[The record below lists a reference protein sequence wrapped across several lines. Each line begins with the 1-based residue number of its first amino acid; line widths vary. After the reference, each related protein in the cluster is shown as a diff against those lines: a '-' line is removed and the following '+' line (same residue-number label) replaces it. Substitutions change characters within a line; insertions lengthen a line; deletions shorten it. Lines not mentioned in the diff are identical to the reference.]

1 MNKTI
6 NQLEKE
12 RIDKIK
18 GLKLPEIKSYINSLN
33 KKMFL
38 SNENEDID
46 FYSDKIVET
55 FDLIEKDYLMEA
67 YHEYIIS
74 QVDLLS
80 LDLLKQSL
88 RLKLSK
94 VYYANEIFH
103 NGYVSLI
110 TEFESLKSLFRIYYM
125 CYVRQSNE
133 FSHILEALD
142 EEYDFRNEDFDKY
155 LESYHLK
162 NNHHLTNEF
171 DLTIYRLVIS
181 LEYIIESLERFED
194 GYDDNFIESEIM
206 DAKSK
211 IEDNQDNKEYIDL
224 LYIYLKLIECL
235 KREKDKYLEVKN
247 EVLEFISKEDGFIE
261 EKEKYYNQYSF
272 MMDSS
277 EKENIFKSNPFYNFE
292 DKRLSREW

>member
-55 FDLIEKDYLMEA
+55 FDLIDKDYLMEA

-80 LDLLKQSL
+80 LDSLKQYL

-110 TEFESLKSLFRIYYM
+110 TEFESLQSLFRIYYM

-142 EEYDFRNEDFDKY
+142 EEYDFRNEDFDKC

-162 NNHHLTNEF
+162 ENHHLTNEF
-171 DLTIYRLVIS
+171 DLSIYRLILS
-181 LEYIIESLERFED
+181 LEFVIESLERFED
-194 GYDDNFIESEIM
+194 EFDDKFVESEIIE
-206 DAKSK
+206 AKSQ
-211 IEDNQDNKEYIDL
+211 IGSNQDNKDYIDL
-224 LYIYLKLIECL
+224 LYIYLKLIDSL
-235 KREKDKYLEVKN
+235 KKWKDNYLEIKG
-247 EVLEFISKEDGFIE
+247 EVLEFLSKDDGFIE

-272 MMDSS
+272 MKDSS
-277 EKENIFKSNPFYNFE
+277 DKETILKSNPFYNLE
-292 DKRLSREW
+292 DRRLSRK

>member
-55 FDLIEKDYLMEA
+55 FDLIDKDYLMEA

-80 LDLLKQSL
+80 LDSLKQYL

-110 TEFESLKSLFRIYYM
+110 TEFESLQSLFRIYYM

-171 DLTIYRLVIS
+171 DLSIYRLVIS

-194 GYDDNFIESEIM
+194 IYDDKFIESEIM
-206 DAKSK
+206 DAKYK
-211 IEDNQDNKEYIDL
+211 IETNQDNKEYINL
-224 LYIYLKLIECL
+224 LYIYIKLIECL
-235 KREKDKYLEVKN
+235 KKEKDAYLEVKN

-272 MMDSS
+272 MKDSS
-277 EKENIFKSNPFYNFE
+277 DKETILKSNPFYNFE
-292 DKRLSREW
+292 DRRLSRE

>member
-12 RIDKIK
+12 RIAKIK

-38 SNENEDID
+38 LNENEDID

-80 LDLLKQSL
+80 LELFKESF
-88 RLKLSK
+88 RLKMSK
-94 VYYANEIFH
+94 VYYAFEIFH

-110 TEFESLKSLFRIYYM
+110 TEFESLKSLFEIYYH

-133 FSHILEALD
+133 FNHILEALD
-142 EEYDFRNEDFDKY
+142 EEYDFRNEDFDNY
-155 LESYHLK
+155 LRHYHIK
-162 NNHHLTNEF
+162 NNPHLTNYF
-171 DLTIYRLVIS
+171 DLSIYRLILS
-181 LEYIIESLERFED
+181 LKFTIESLERFED
-194 GYDDNFIESEIM
+194 EYNDKYIGVLIKNAKSEI
-206 DAKSK
+206 DA
-211 IEDNQDNKEYIDL
+211 NQDNKEVIEL
-224 LYIYLKLIECL
+224 LSAYLKLIECL
-235 KREKDKYLEVKN
+235 IKWKDKYIETKG
-247 EVLEFISKEDGFIE
+247 EVLEFLSKDDGFIE
-261 EKEKYYNQYSF
+261 EKEKHYNHYSF
-272 MMDSS
+272 MKDSS
-277 EKENIFKSNPFYNFE
+277 DKETILKSNPFYNFE
-292 DKRLSREW
+292 DKRLSRE

>member
-12 RIDKIK
+12 RTDKIK
-18 GLKLPEIKSYINSLN
+18 GLKLPEIKSYINSLS

-55 FDLIEKDYLMEA
+55 FDLIDKDYLMEA

-80 LDLLKQSL
+80 LDSLKQSL

-110 TEFESLKSLFRIYYM
+110 TEFESLQSLFRIYYM

-171 DLTIYRLVIS
+171 DLSIYRLVIS

-194 GYDDNFIESEIM
+194 GYDDEFIESEIM
-206 DAKSK
+206 DVKSK
-211 IEDNQDNKEYIDL
+211 IADNQDNKEYIDL
-224 LYIYLKLIECL
+224 LYIYIKLIECL
-235 KREKDKYLEVKN
+235 KKEKDAYLEVKN

-272 MMDSS
+272 MKDSS
-277 EKENIFKSNPFYNFE
+277 DKETILKSNPFYNFE
-292 DKRLSREW
+292 DRRLSRE

>member
-1 MNKTI
+1 MNKKI

-55 FDLIEKDYLMEA
+55 FDLIDKDYLMEA

-80 LDLLKQSL
+80 LDSLKQSL

-94 VYYANEIFH
+94 VYYANEVFH

-110 TEFESLKSLFRIYYM
+110 TEFESLQSLFRIYYM

-171 DLTIYRLVIS
+171 DLSIYRLIIS
-181 LEYIIESLERFED
+181 LEFVIESLERFED
-194 GYDDNFIESEIM
+194 IYDDKFIESEIM
-206 DAKSK
+206 DAKYK
-211 IEDNQDNKEYIDL
+211 IESNQDNKEYIDL
-224 LYIYLKLIECL
+224 LYIYMKLIECL
-235 KREKDKYLEVKN
+235 KREKDAYLEIKG
-247 EVLEFISKEDGFIE
+247 EVLEFLSKEDGFIE

-272 MMDSS
+272 MKDSS
-277 EKENIFKSNPFYNFE
+277 DKETILKSNPFYNFE
-292 DKRLSREW
+292 DRRLSRE